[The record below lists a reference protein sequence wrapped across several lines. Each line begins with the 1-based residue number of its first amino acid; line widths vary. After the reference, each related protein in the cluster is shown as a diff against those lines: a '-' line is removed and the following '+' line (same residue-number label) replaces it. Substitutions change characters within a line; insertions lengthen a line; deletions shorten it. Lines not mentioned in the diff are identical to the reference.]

1 MKLGTENKKS
11 VYALIVLGVVAAF
24 LVYTQ
29 LLSGPSYTPP
39 VPRPAGSE
47 DGTTAGVPT
56 EKGPDISRASER
68 VTKSKSAK
76 SGEFRPKIRPKN
88 PEERL
93 DAAKQDPSLRLDLL
107 TKVMSVPPAGGD
119 RDLFQI
125 LKAPPVKTGAA
136 VLAGVEPK
144 IRERMG
150 PNQPTPPAPPPP
162 PPPPQPP
169 TPIPLHYYGYSAIH
183 PNGKRTAYF
192 HPADNPE
199 ENLQA
204 DEGQILKNRYR
215 IVQIGIDKVLVEDT
229 IQKNR
234 QALKIEPEITG

>member
-1 MKLGTENKKS
+1 MKLGTENKNK
-11 VYALIVLGVVAAF
+11 VYVLAALGVVAAIM
-24 LVYTQ
+24 VYTQ

-39 VPRPAGSE
+39 VTRPATAE
-47 DGTTAGVPT
+47 DGIAASVPT
-56 EKGPDISRASER
+56 EKGPDISRSREP
-68 VTKSKSAK
+68 VTKSKSNK
-76 SGEFRPKIRPKN
+76 SGEFRPKLISKK

-93 DAAKQDPSLRLDLL
+93 EATKRDPSLRLDLL
-107 TKVMSVPPAGGD
+107 AKVMNVPPAGGD

-125 LKAPPVKTGAA
+125 LKGPPVKPGPPTI
-136 VLAGVEPK
+136 AGIEPH
-144 IRERMG
+144 IREPIG
-150 PNQPTPPAPPPP
+150 PRLPKPPAPPPP
-162 PPPPQPP
+162 PPPPPP
-169 TPIPLHYYGYSAIH
+169 LQPIPLHYYGYSAVH

-229 IQKNR
+229 LQKNR